1 MACLNE
7 KENELEKERRQDRP
21 QEEGDLIDRRIKE
34 KERLKR
40 EKDAAE
46 SSGSRSDRSDRHDK
60 SEGERREKKRKDGG
74 DPMKVDSDSD
84 TAEREI
90 YNKAAVKKKDLKEKE
105 EEVVTEKKGLLESI
119 MNKFHEWRGTEKTES
134 DKSNKPKST
143 REQQEEY
150 QRKVQ
155 EIMDLRRQEEAK
167 AKGKG
172 KGKGK

>member
-1 MACLNE
+1 MTADRLLQKLKRHEGKTFRERNSPELTKEFSRRLVACLNE
-7 KENELEKERRQDRP
+7 KENELEKERRHDRP

-46 SSGSRSDRSDRHDK
+46 SSGRRSDRSDRHDK

-119 MNKFHEWRGTEKTES
+119 MNKFS
-134 DKSNKPKST
+134 
-143 REQQEEY
+143 
-150 QRKVQ
+150 
-155 EIMDLRRQEEAK
+155 
-167 AKGKG
+167 
-172 KGKGK
+172 